1 MSDLTVTVAGAGHGV
16 ITRVPGADHTADT
29 AEIRLTVTLPADPGA
44 AGLRLAALTT
54 HLRALIG
61 PPRTEHRPHRRDT
74 A

>member
-1 MSDLTVTVAGAGHGV
+1 MTDITLPVPGAGHAV
-16 ITRVPGADHTADT
+16 ITRGPGTDRDT
-29 AEIRLTVTLPADPGA
+29 AEIRLTVDLPADDTA

-61 PPRTEHRPHRRDT
+61 PPCTDRPHRRDT